1 MKRIVSILMLLAM
14 LASLF
19 VLSPAALATGD
30 TPAETEKPVETE
42 KPAET
47 PAPTAAPEPTATP
60 APTAAPEP
68 TATPAP
74 TPEPQV
80 LTKITVRLDRTPVV
94 MMPVSEPKSAVSSKN
109 ASLVSLSW
117 YDLLGNKL
125 PGNSA
130 FDYTT
135 YRMEIIARA
144 DDGYIFSS
152 GLNAYLNN
160 SATSCSVS
168 ADGKYVTLIRQYEAL
183 VYPPRIIKHPGEET
197 IKEGGFVS
205 YVSTA
210 VYAKGLTW
218 EFVSPD
224 GQTVFDSKDVSKTF
238 PNSRCENDGKEKI
251 IIYNVPLDMNGW
263 KVRAVFSGVEGTV
276 TRSNPVTIK
285 VEADPN
291 HTPEPTAKPEETPE
305 PTEEPAETA
314 KPTPTPAST
323 PTPVPSEKPV
333 ETAAPDQ
340 DHEHL
345 FAAVWTAD
353 ETKHWHECSC
363 GERSEEA
370 AHSMRWKT
378 LSVDN
383 GIANQEG
390 VCTVCGYRE
399 AKQVT
404 VNEGRIINKVPMSA
418 VIGGS
423 LGLMAVLVIAESVK
437 RSKRR

>member
-1 MKRIVSILMLLAM
+1 MKRFLSILMLLAM

-19 VLSPAALATGD
+19 VFSPAAVATD
-30 TPAETEKPVETE
+30 TPAETEA
-42 KPAET
+42 PAET
-47 PAPTAAPEPTATP
+47 PAPTEEPK
-60 APTAAPEP
+60 PTE
-68 TATPAP
+68 TPAP
-74 TPEPQV
+74 TPEPTV
-80 LTKITVRLDRTPVV
+80 LSKITVQLNRTPVV
-94 MMPVSEPKSAVSSKN
+94 MMAVSEPAAAVSSKN

-144 DDGYIFSS
+144 DDGYIFSPS
-152 GLNAYLNN
+152 TNAYLNN

-197 IKEGGFVS
+197 VKEGSFVS

-210 VYAKGLTW
+210 VYATGLTW

-224 GQTVFDSKDVSKTF
+224 GQTVFDSKDIGKTF

-263 KVRAVFSGVEGTV
+263 KVRAVFSGAEGTV
-276 TRSNPVTIK
+276 TRSNPVTVK

-291 HTPEPTAKPEETPE
+291 HTPAPTAKPEETPE
-305 PTEEPAETA
+305 PTEEPAETPA
-314 KPTPTPAST
+314 PTEKPAE
-323 PTPVPSEKPV
+323 TPVPSEKPEKDPSGEPA
-333 ETAAPDQ
+333 ETPAPVPQ

-353 ETKHWHECSC
+353 ETRHWHECSC
-363 GERSEEA
+363 GERSEEG
-370 AHSMRWKT
+370 AHSMSWKT
-378 LSVDN
+378 LSVEN
-383 GIANQEG
+383 SVATQEG
-390 VCTVCGYRE
+390 VCSVCGYRE
-399 AKQVT
+399 TKQVT
-404 VNEGRIINKVPMSA
+404 VNDGRIINKVPMSI

-423 LGLMAVLVIAESVK
+423 LGLMAILVVSESVK
-437 RSKRR
+437 RAKRR

>member
-1 MKRIVSILMLLAM
+1 
-14 LASLF
+14 
-19 VLSPAALATGD
+19 
-30 TPAETEKPVETE
+30 
-42 KPAET
+42 
-47 PAPTAAPEPTATP
+47 
-60 APTAAPEP
+60 
-68 TATPAP
+68 
-74 TPEPQV
+74 V

-197 IKEGGFVS
+197 IKEGSFVS

-210 VYAKGLTW
+210 VYATGLSW
-218 EFVSPD
+218 EFISPD
-224 GQTVFDSKDVSKTF
+224 GQTVFDSKDVPRTF

-251 IIYNVPLDMNGW
+251 IIFNVPLDMNGW
-263 KVRAVFSGVEGTV
+263 KVRAVFTGAQDTV
-276 TRSNPVTIK
+276 TRSNPGTVK

-305 PTEEPAETA
+305 PSE
-314 KPTPTPAST
+314 TPAPSET
-323 PTPVPSEKPV
+323 PKPSATPAATPVPSEKPA
-333 ETAAPDQ
+333 ETAAPAP

-353 ETKHWHECSC
+353 ENRHWHECSC
-363 GERSEEA
+363 GERSEEG

-378 LSVDN
+378 LSVEN
-383 GIANQEG
+383 SVATQEG
-390 VCTVCGYRE
+390 VCSVCGYRE
-399 AKQVT
+399 TKQVT
-404 VNEGRIINKVPMSA
+404 VNESRIINKIPMGI

-437 RSKRR
+437 RAKRK